1 MARGLDIAEIAK
13 QHYAFVFRFC
23 ARRVGVDS
31 AQDAAQETFLTAQ
44 RVLGKFRGE
53 SALRTWLLGIAN
65 NECRRLVRSRRLEP
79 PSIELKTDSEVEL
92 GSLSVA
98 DCRSAEQTMVDRQAL
113 SEALNKLSPEHRE
126 VVLLHEVEGLSY
138 DEAAVVIGVPAGT
151 VKSRLHHAFINLR
164 KSLQEY
170 SGGVR

>member
-1 MARGLDIAEIAK
+1 MQAVQEESMRRALDIAEIAK
-13 QHYAFVFRFC
+13 QHYSMVFRFC

-31 AQDAAQETFLTAQ
+31 AQDAAQETFITAQ
-44 RVLGKFRGE
+44 RVIKNFRGD
-53 SALRTWLLGIAN
+53 STLKTWLLGIAH
-65 NECRRLVRSRRLEP
+65 NECRRLSRSRRLEAP
-79 PSIELKTDSEVEL
+79 VLELRD
-92 GSLSVA
+92 A
-98 DCRSAEQTMVDRQAL
+98 PDDAPFEQMIVDRHAL

-138 DEAAVVIGVPAGT
+138 DEAAAVIGVPAGT
-151 VKSRLHHAFINLR
+151 VKSRLHHAFLNLR

>member
-1 MARGLDIAEIAK
+1 MQAVQEESMRRVLDIAEIAK
-13 QHYAFVFRFC
+13 QHYTLVYRFC
-23 ARRVGVDS
+23 ARRVGVDA

-44 RVLGKFRGE
+44 RVMKNFRGE
-53 SALRTWLLGIAN
+53 STLRTWLLGIAH
-65 NECRRLVRSRRLEP
+65 NECRRVSRNRSLHAP
-79 PSIELKTDSEVEL
+79 AIELVD
-92 GSLSVA
+92 A
-98 DCRSAEQTMVDRQAL
+98 PDNAPFEQMVVDRHAL

-138 DEAAVVIGVPAGT
+138 DEAAEIIGVPAGT
-151 VKSRLHHAFINLR
+151 VKSRLHHAFLNLR

>member
-1 MARGLDIAEIAK
+1 MQAVQEESVPRAQDIAEIAK
-13 QHYAFVFRFC
+13 QHYALVFRFC
-23 ARRVGVDS
+23 ARRVGVDA

-44 RVLGKFRGE
+44 RVIGKFRGD
-53 SALRTWLLGIAN
+53 STLRTWLLGIAN
-65 NECRRLVRSRRLEP
+65 NECRRVCRNRKLDAP
-79 PSIELKTDSEVEL
+79 CIELTDAPDK
-92 GSLSVA
+92 GSF
-98 DCRSAEQTMVDRQAL
+98 DQMIVDRHAL

-138 DEAAVVIGVPAGT
+138 DEAAAVIGVPAGT
-151 VKSRLHHAFINLR
+151 VKSRLHHAFLNLR